1 MVGGMAER
9 RDAVLAAQF
18 GKRLRF
24 ARTAQGLTQ
33 ERLAEIADMHP
44 TYVAQIERG
53 VSAPT
58 LTTLARLAWAL
69 DVDAG
74 SLVTGL
80 TPTDAKARKRAT
92 AARARR

>member
-18 GKRLRF
+18 GTRLRS

-58 LTTLARLAWAL
+58 LTTLVRLAGAL
-69 DVDAG
+69 GVDAG

-80 TPTDAKARKRAT
+80 LPTDPKARRRAT